1 MRTDPLNL
9 RGLFLVN
16 PSEIIGKVIETELKN
31 NLKKIL
37 PYKYANVVT

>member
-1 MRTDPLNL
+1 MRTDPLHL

-31 NLKKIL
+31 NLKKYYHTSML
-37 PYKYANVVT
+37 MW